1 MAKEEADRLAAEQ
14 AEKKRLA
21 KEEAE
26 RLAAEEKARQEKLAS
41 LVAIAKEAGLTDS
54 QAMSLSHNLCKYLF
68 LR

>member
-1 MAKEEADRLAAEQ
+1 LAAEQ
-14 AEKKRLA
+14 AEKERLA